1 MSVHHGNGGHGKTS
15 GWTYAGRFVS
25 GAHMDG
31 SRRTNAT
38 FRYRA
43 TRDLTDHGRAGKWSH
58 RAGWER
64 AAYRVSAT
72 ALTLAILY
80 GYFTARTITVDTL
93 AGAGAVLC
101 VLGVMRAKY
110 AWANFGHD
118 RRVVKPMYQ
127 TITQI
132 TSANVHPA
140 HVQAP
145 NANHKRYLTVPRN
158 YRDDKARVRYVVP
171 QTWEAEPGQVKRIN
185 ALITRRLGGDW
196 DTIPHLNEYPAYLE
210 FIPSPAPPKAVAF
223 ADVIRTIEQSKDS
236 EIVLG
241 IGTHSHIAAIDLD
254 SEAPHIA
261 LSMGTGGG
269 KSSLLRLIIIQLIR
283 KGCERIDIIDPKR
296 LSHNW
301 AKGIPGVFIHRTMVE
316 QMEAVAAFRKEME
329 NRYEALTEDDTL
341 VFPRWALIVEEQ
353 NSFMEYAKTYWEDYR
368 NELTSQE
375 RGKVPKRNPVI
386 GNLAYIL
393 FQGRQARMNVVS
405 VFQRM
410 SASAS
415 GGGDMRE
422 NYGAKILARYSAQT
436 WKMLVGTTPVPRS
449 SRINGRGRYALGD
462 EDHEVQF
469 AFVNEADAKGYGLQ
483 HAQAVSVP
491 GFDALRD
498 VPADNAGADEPIAPM
513 TLREMCDAGIVPVK
527 YGSAK
532 RARTRAGDGYPKGK
546 GSPVGTVYDP
556 REVTA
561 WHEARGKQRK
571 NANAN

>member
-1 MSVHHGNGGHGKTS
+1 MSVQHGNHGYRKTS

-31 SRRTNAT
+31 KRRTNAT

-64 AAYRVSAT
+64 AGIRISAT

-80 GYFTARTITVDTL
+80 GYLTARTITVDTL
-93 AGAGAVLC
+93 AGAGAVLA
-101 VLGVMRAKY
+101 VLGIVRARIM
-110 AWANFGHD
+110 WANFGHH
-118 RRVVKPMYQ
+118 RRVVRPLYQ

-132 TSANVHPA
+132 ANMGVHPA
-140 HVQAP
+140 HVQAA
-145 NANHKRYLTVPRN
+145 NANHRRYLTVPRN
-158 YRDDKARVRYVVP
+158 YRDDKTRIRYVVP
-171 QTWEAEPGQVKRIN
+171 QTWEAEPAQVRRIN
-185 ALITRRLGGDW
+185 ALMSRRLGGDW

-210 FIPSPAPPKAVAF
+210 FIPSPAPPKSVTF
-223 ADVIRTIEQSKDS
+223 KDIIRQIEQTKDS

-241 IGTHSHIAAIDLD
+241 IGTHSHLATIDLD
-254 SEAPHIA
+254 SEAPHVA

-269 KSSLLRLIIIQLIR
+269 KSSLLRLIVIQLIR
-283 KGCERIDIIDPKR
+283 KGCERIDIVDPKR
-296 LSHNW
+296 VSHNW
-301 AKGIPGVFIHRTMVE
+301 AKGIPGVFIHRTMAE
-316 QMEAVAAFRKEME
+316 QMAAIAHFRKEME
-329 NRYEALTEDDTL
+329 SRYEALTEDDTL
-341 VFPRWALIVEEQ
+341 IFPRWALLIEEQ
-353 NSFMEYAKTYWEDYR
+353 NSFTEYAKTYWEDYR
-368 NELTSQE
+368 QELTSQE
-375 RGKVPKRNPVI
+375 RAMTPKRNPVI
-386 GNLAYIL
+386 GDIAFIL
-393 FQGRQARMNVVS
+393 FQGRQARQNVIS

-469 AFVNEADAKGYGLQ
+469 AFINEADAKGYALQ
-483 HAQAVSVP
+483 FAQARTEP
-491 GFDALRD
+491 AFNALRD
-498 VPADNAGADEPIAPM
+498 VPADGAGADEPVTPM
-513 TLREMCDAGIVPVK
+513 TLREMCDAGMIPVK
-527 YGSAK
+527 YGAAK
-532 RARTRAGDGYPKGK
+532 RARSRAGDTYPKGK

-556 REVTA
+556 REVSA
-561 WHEARGKQRK
+561 WHDQRK
-571 NANAN
+571 RAHAN